1 MKKSEKHGKVKD
13 ALLPQRNPLIGK
25 EVICMY
31 DNNGYQNP
39 YNFST
44 APDQQQYPDQPYQ
57 NYQGQPQPP
66 KKKKTSTGL
75 VVGVIIAAIV
85 FGSASGF
92 GGSYLASR
100 MEDGGNTAVTTP
112 SDSNNPPESIEPQ
125 QTEPPE
131 ESMTTTEEY
140 VRPETAVDESLSSL
154 ENMTAINTSRSY
166 SYSELYKKV
175 NESIVVINNYVSGSS
190 YGESS
195 EYVLYGTGSGV
206 IFTSDGYI
214 ITNYHVINGFNKL
227 SVVVSDSYSDGAEM
241 EAVLVGSDSATD
253 LAVLKVSRDEPFTA
267 AALGDS
273 DSLEI
278 GQDVAAIGNPASLD
292 KSLTR
297 GIISGLNRYS
307 SDQGYVLS
315 SIQTDAA
322 INPGNSGGGLFDM
335 YGNVIGIVNSK
346 LVASD
351 SSIENLG
358 FAITINEAKP
368 VISDLINFGYVKG
381 RPALG
386 ITTFEVKNQ
395 YTAQLYGAGG
405 LGLLVTAINQDA
417 PVAQSDLQVGDL
429 ITAVNGKEVTTVL
442 DVQDIIKGMSAGDK
456 VTVTVTRT
464 TTVSNGYFGNSYHTS
479 TAEVEIILTESK

>member
-1 MKKSEKHGKVKD
+1 
-13 ALLPQRNPLIGK
+13 
-25 EVICMY
+25 MY
-31 DNNGYQNP
+31 DNNGYQPP

-44 APDQQQYPDQPYQ
+44 DPNQQYQ
-57 NYQGQPQPP
+57 NYQGQQPQPP

-100 MEDGGNTAVTTP
+100 MEIEKEPEITVPNASNGIPENTMP
-112 SDSNNPPESIEPQ
+112 SSEAPED
-125 QTEPPE
+125 
-131 ESMTTTEEY
+131 SMTTTAEY

-154 ENMTAINTSRSY
+154 ENMAAINTSGKY
-166 SYSELYKKV
+166 SYEDLYKKV
-175 NESIVVINNYVSGSS
+175 NESIVIVNNYVSGSI
-190 YGESS
+190 YGEAS

-206 IFTSDGYI
+206 IFTTDGYI
-214 ITNYHVINGFNKL
+214 ITNNHVINGFSKV
-227 SVVVSDSYSDGAEM
+227 SVVVNDKYGDDVEM
-241 EAVLVGSDSATD
+241 EAIVVGSDSATD
-253 LAVLKVSRDEPFTA
+253 LAVLKVSRSKEEPFTA

-273 DSLEI
+273 DSLAI
-278 GQDVAAIGNPASLD
+278 GQDVAAIGNPASLN

-307 SDQGYVLS
+307 SEKGYVLS

-346 LVASD
+346 LVADD

-368 VISDLINFGYVKG
+368 VISDLINFGYVTG

-386 ITTFEVKNQ
+386 ISTREIKNQ
-395 YTAQLYGAGG
+395 YTAQLYGVGAVG
-405 LGLLVTAINQDA
+405 LFVAAIDPDA
-417 PVAQSDLQVGDL
+417 PVAQSDLQVGDI
-429 ITAVNGKEVTTVL
+429 ITAVNGQSVSEVA

-456 VTVTVTRT
+456 VTVTVART
-464 TTVSNGYFGNSYHTS
+464 TTTSNGYFGYSYR
-479 TAEVEIILTESK
+479 TASVEIEIILTESK

>member
-1 MKKSEKHGKVKD
+1 
-13 ALLPQRNPLIGK
+13 
-25 EVICMY
+25 MY
-31 DNNGYQNP
+31 DNNGYQPP

-44 APDQQQYPDQPYQ
+44 DPNQQYQ

-66 KKKKTSTGL
+66 KKKKTNTGL

-100 MEDGGNTAVTTP
+100 MDGVSPEITVPNTSDGIPEDTSFSSETP
-112 SDSNNPPESIEPQ
+112 EDSI
-125 QTEPPE
+125 
-131 ESMTTTEEY
+131 TTTAEY

-154 ENMTAINTSRSY
+154 ENMAAINTTGSY
-166 SYSELYKKV
+166 SYKELYKKV
-175 NESIVVINNYVSGSS
+175 NESIVVVNNYVSGSI
-190 YGESS
+190 YGEAS

-206 IFTSDGYI
+206 IFTTDGYI
-214 ITNYHVINGFNKL
+214 ITNYHVINGYSKV
-227 SVVVSDSYSDGAEM
+227 SVVVNDKYGDDVEM
-241 EAVLVGSDSATD
+241 EATVVGSDSATD
-253 LAVLKVSRDEPFTA
+253 LAVLKISRDKEQPFTA

-278 GQDVAAIGNPASLD
+278 GQDVAAIGNPASLN

-307 SDQGYVLS
+307 SEKGYVLS

-346 LVASD
+346 LVADD

-368 VISDLINFGYVKG
+368 VISDLINFGYVTG

-386 ITTFEVKNQ
+386 ISTREIKNQ
-395 YTAQLYGAGG
+395 YTAQLYGVGAVG
-405 LGLLVTAINQDA
+405 LFVAAIDPDA
-417 PVAQSDLQVGDL
+417 PVAQSDLQVGDI
-429 ITAVNGKEVTTVL
+429 ITAVNGQSVSEVA

-456 VTVTVTRT
+456 VTVTVART
-464 TTVSNGYFGNSYHTS
+464 TTTSNGYFGYSYRTTS
-479 TAEVEIILTESK
+479 VEIEIILTESK

>member
-1 MKKSEKHGKVKD
+1 
-13 ALLPQRNPLIGK
+13 
-25 EVICMY
+25 MY
-31 DNNGYQNP
+31 DNNGYQPP

-44 APDQQQYPDQPYQ
+44 DPNQQYM

-66 KKKKTSTGL
+66 KKKKTNTGL

-100 MEDGGNTAVTTP
+100 M
-112 SDSNNPPESIEPQ
+112 DSNSEIPETSAPAEIPED
-125 QTEPPE
+125 TETSFEAPE
-131 ESMTTTEEY
+131 DSMTTTAEY
-140 VRPETAVDESLSSL
+140 VRPETTVDESLSSL
-154 ENMTAINTSRSY
+154 ENMAAINTSGKY
-166 SYSELYKKV
+166 SYEDLYKKV
-175 NESIVVINNYVSGSS
+175 NESIVIVNNYVSGST
-190 YGESS
+190 YGEAS

-206 IFTSDGYI
+206 IFTTDGYI
-214 ITNYHVINGFNKL
+214 ITNYHVISDFSKV
-227 SVVVSDSYSDGAEM
+227 SVVVNDKYGEDVEM
-241 EAVLVGSDSATD
+241 EATVVGSDSATD
-253 LAVLKVSRDEPFTA
+253 LAVLKISRSKEEPFTA

-273 DSLEI
+273 DSLAI
-278 GQDVAAIGNPASLD
+278 GQDVAAIGNPASLN

-307 SDQGYVLS
+307 SKGYVLS

-346 LVASD
+346 LVADD

-368 VISDLINFGYVKG
+368 VISDLINFGYVTG

-386 ITTFEVKNQ
+386 ISTREIKNQ
-395 YTAQLYGAGG
+395 YTAQLYGVGAVG
-405 LGLLVTAINQDA
+405 LFVAAIDPDA
-417 PVAQSDLQVGDL
+417 PVAQSDLQIGDV
-429 ITAVNGKEVTTVL
+429 ITAVNGQSVSEVA
-442 DVQDIIKGMSAGDK
+442 DVQEIIKGMSAGDK
-456 VTVTVTRT
+456 VTVTVART
-464 TTVSNGYFGNSYHTS
+464 TTTSNGYFGNSYRTTS
-479 TAEVEIILTESK
+479 VDLEVILTESK

>member
-1 MKKSEKHGKVKD
+1 
-13 ALLPQRNPLIGK
+13 
-25 EVICMY
+25 MY
-31 DNNGYQNP
+31 DNNGYQPP

-44 APDQQQYPDQPYQ
+44 DPNQQYQ

-66 KKKKTSTGL
+66 KKKKTNTGL

-100 MEDGGNTAVTTP
+100 MEIERAPEITMPNASDGVPEDTAPSFEAPEDSVTT
-112 SDSNNPPESIEPQ
+112 
-125 QTEPPE
+125 TA
-131 ESMTTTEEY
+131 EY
-140 VRPETAVDESLSSL
+140 VRPENAVDESLSSM
-154 ENMTAINTSRSY
+154 ENMAAINTSSSY
-166 SYSELYKKV
+166 SYKELYKKV
-175 NESIVVINNYVSGSS
+175 NESIVVVNNYVSGSV

-206 IFTSDGYI
+206 IFTTDGYI
-214 ITNYHVINGFNKL
+214 ITNYHVINGFNKV
-227 SVVVSDSYSDGAEM
+227 SVVVNDKYGDDVEM
-241 EAVLVGSDSATD
+241 EATVVGSDSATD
-253 LAVLKVSRDEPFTA
+253 LAVLKISREKEQPFTA

-278 GQDVAAIGNPASLD
+278 GQDVAAIGNPASLN

-307 SDQGYVLS
+307 SEKGYVLS

-346 LVASD
+346 LVADD

-368 VISDLINFGYVKG
+368 VISDLINFGYVTG

-386 ITTFEVKNQ
+386 ITTREIKNQ
-395 YTAQLYGAGG
+395 YTAQLYGVGAVGLFVAG
-405 LGLLVTAINQDA
+405 IDPDA
-417 PVAQSDLQVGDL
+417 PVAQSDLQLGDI
-429 ITAVNGKEVTTVL
+429 ITAVNGQSVSEVA

-456 VTVTVTRT
+456 VTVTVART
-464 TTVSNGYFGNSYHTS
+464 ISTSNGYFGNSYRTTS
-479 TAEVEIILTESK
+479 VDVEIILTESK